1 MTSGPPPDAKHVSP
15 PMLARDLVF
24 FVTGRRLPAPR
35 NWRPRMDDGVMLRV
49 TWTKT
54 VLLQK
59 LAFERDF
66 RDKTAGEGTPWA
78 K

>member
-1 MTSGPPPDAKHVSP
+1 
-15 PMLARDLVF
+15 
-24 FVTGRRLPAPR
+24 
-35 NWRPRMDDGVMLRV
+35 MDDGVMLRV